1 MNGYLFASCISMDDV
16 KRWNKVI
23 PAKHIL
29 YVMDCCYS
37 GLAASRSAG
46 LSSKHADWLEKI
58 TSRPV
63 RQIIT
68 AGRGDQKV
76 YEENGQG
83 GFTRELVSALRGD
96 ADLEGRGFVT
106 GQELG
111 IFLRDR
117 VREASDDQQDPLFR
131 YLSGDGEFILTH
143 PGLSRP
149 SAQRIA
155 PPPPR
160 PAAPPPPPAPAAS
173 PPSPPPPPA
182 EEVLQEEGITQFLNS
197 LNREHPSTFVQPH
210 VCLTPKVR
218 RKLAKKFELPPGEVV
233 LVCQTDMSHAT
244 GAVLGLRALY
254 WRNADYSNHPGLGRL
269 AWSELLSRR
278 LRKPPDGFSGVY
290 LGQDQVIYC
299 ISEESEEELLCLIEG
314 TRAYI
319 QAGRAAE
326 GAPAAEI
333 ELPLEEVVEVL
344 GAFWHDKNFFLHP
357 NIPQRKLSSAH
368 SRYGVPHDEPIAAL
382 IDTTALG
389 SAKTGLAF
397 GTTALYWFQDKNLG
411 LSPGPQRAPYAQLP
425 RSDIRVAEPSYAG
438 VQLTYKQ
445 FFNPAGSSVDSD
457 ILVRML
463 WSVRD
468 LVLRSTP

>member
-1 MNGYLFASCISMDDV
+1 M
-16 KRWNKVI
+16 
-23 PAKHIL
+23 
-29 YVMDCCYS
+29 
-37 GLAASRSAG
+37 
-46 LSSKHADWLEKI
+46 
-58 TSRPV
+58 
-63 RQIIT
+63 
-68 AGRGDQKV
+68 
-76 YEENGQG
+76 
-83 GFTRELVSALRGD
+83 
-96 ADLEGRGFVT
+96 
-106 GQELG
+106 
-111 IFLRDR
+111 
-117 VREASDDQQDPLFR
+117 
-131 YLSGDGEFILTH
+131 
-143 PGLSRP
+143 
-149 SAQRIA
+149 
-155 PPPPR
+155 
-160 PAAPPPPPAPAAS
+160 
-173 PPSPPPPPA
+173 
-182 EEVLQEEGITQFLNS
+182 
-197 LNREHPSTFVQPH
+197 
-210 VCLTPKVR
+210 
-218 RKLAKKFELPPGEVV
+218 
-233 LVCQTDMSHAT
+233 
-244 GAVLGLRALY
+244 
-254 WRNADYSNHPGLGRL
+254 
-269 AWSELLSRR
+269 
-278 LRKPPDGFSGVY
+278 Y

-411 LSPGPQRAPYAQLP
+411 LSPGPQRARYAQLP